1 MPLDPQAEAL
11 LAQMKEQG
19 LPPFEEM
26 TVPQARELIAAF
38 KDLQA
43 EPPPLARVE
52 DRTVPGPA
60 GEIPVRIYTPEAR
73 APRPV
78 LVYFHGGGWTIG
90 NIDITDRPCRA
101 LAHAT
106 GGVVVSVEYRMGPE
120 NKFPA
125 AVEDCFAAT
134 SWAAEHAAELGADPD
149 RLVVIGDSAGG
160 NLAATVALL
169 ARELGA
175 PKIAYQVLIYPVTHH
190 GGDWP
195 SYTENADGYLLTAA
209 AMRWFWG
216 HYLNSEAEG
225 QDWRA
230 SPLRARDF
238 SHLPPAYV
246 ATCEFD
252 PLRDEGEAYG
262 QQLLAAGVPTKV
274 HRFDGM
280 IHGFFWMTLVMP
292 QAQQLIDEIAAE
304 LAVTLQPLATA

>member
-26 TVPQARELIAAF
+26 TVPQAREVIAGF
-38 KDLQA
+38 RELQA
-43 EPPPLARVE
+43 EPPPIAAAE

-60 GEIPVRIYTPEAR
+60 GDIPIRVYMPQAP

-90 NIDITDRPCRA
+90 NVDITDRPCRA

-106 GGVVVSVEYRMGPE
+106 GGVVVSVEYRMAPE
-120 NKFPA
+120 DKFPA
-125 AVEDCFAAT
+125 ALDDCYAVT
-134 SWAAEHAAELGADPD
+134 RWAAEHAAELGADPD

-160 NLAATVALL
+160 NLAAAVALL
-169 ARELGA
+169 AREQGT
-175 PKIAYQVLIYPVTHH
+175 PTIAYQVLIYPVTDH
-190 GGDWP
+190 GCGWP
-195 SYTENADGYLLTAA
+195 SYSENADGYLLTRAT
-209 AMRWFWG
+209 MHWFWS
-216 HYLNSEAEG
+216 HYLSNADEG

-230 SPLRARDF
+230 SPLRASDF
-238 SHLPPAYV
+238 SNLPPALI

-262 QQLLAAGVPTKV
+262 ERLLAAGVPTKV

-304 LAVTLQPLATA
+304 LAATRPLATA